1 MDFRFSEEEEAFRKE
16 VQEFLAREWT
26 LPEWDPDKAE
36 DWEAARDFERKLV
49 TRGWLTMA
57 WPKQY
62 GGLEVSHMKQLIFRD
77 EMSYAGAPIVDGQ
90 GISMVGPCV
99 MVHGTDEQK
108 ERFLPPIAKG
118 EVVWSQ
124 GFSEPNAGSDLASLQ
139 CRAVRDG
146 DDYIV
151 NGQKTWTTAATR
163 SDWIHVLVR
172 TDPDAPKHRGISY
185 LLVDMKSPGIT
196 TQPIV
201 NMSGFAGFHETYFE
215 DVRVPVANL
224 LGEENRGWYA
234 AMTTLSFERSSIGFA
249 SGARRTLQEL
259 VQYCRETKRDGQPLI
274 DDPRV
279 RRKLASLAIEIEVA
293 RFISYNVAWLQS
305 KGQVPIYESS
315 VAKTYTT
322 ELRQRIANAGLQIL
336 GLYGQLDESSKWAPL
351 RGRIKYQ
358 YLWTVGETIYAGS
371 NEIQRNIIAQRG
383 LGLPRE

>member
-26 LPEWDPDKAE
+26 LPSWDPDKPE
-36 DWEAARDFERKLV
+36 DWDAARDFEKKLV
-49 TRGWLTMA
+49 ARGWLTMA

-77 EMSYAGAPIVDGQ
+77 EMAYRGAPIVDSQ
-90 GISMVGPCV
+90 GIAMVGPCV

-108 ERFLPPIAKG
+108 AQFLPPIAKG

-124 GFSEPNAGSDLASLQ
+124 GFSEPNAGSDLAGLQ
-139 CRAVRDG
+139 CKAVRDG

-151 NGQKTWTTAATR
+151 NGQKTWTTAAAR

-172 TDPDAPKHRGISY
+172 TDPDAPKHRGITY
-185 LLVDMKSPGIT
+185 LLVDMKAPGIT
-196 TQPIV
+196 TQPIL

-215 DVRVPVANL
+215 DVRVPVANR

-259 VQYCRETKRDGQPLI
+259 VKYCRETKRNGRSLI

-279 RRKLASLAIEIEVA
+279 RRKLAGLAIEIEVA
-293 RFISYNVAWLQS
+293 RFISYNVAWLQG

-315 VAKTYTT
+315 AAKTYTT
-322 ELRQRIANAGLQIL
+322 ELRQRIANTGMQIL

-351 RGRIKYQ
+351 RGEIKYQ

>member
-26 LPEWDPDKAE
+26 LPDWDPDKGE
-36 DWEAARDFERKLV
+36 DWQAARDFEKKLV
-49 TRGWLTMA
+49 ARGWLTMA

-62 GGLEVSHMKQLIFRD
+62 GGLEVSHMTQLIFRD
-77 EMSYAGAPIVDGQ
+77 EIAYAGAPIVDGQ

-99 MVHGTDEQK
+99 MVHGTEEQK

-146 DDYIV
+146 DDFIV

-201 NMSGFAGFHETYFE
+201 NMTGYSGFYETYFE
-215 DVRVPVANL
+215 DVRVPVANR

-259 VQYCRETKRDGQPLI
+259 VQYCRETKHDGQPLI

-279 RRKLASLAIEIEVA
+279 RRKLANLAIEIDVA
-293 RFISYNVAWLQS
+293 RLISYNVAWLQS

-315 VAKTYTT
+315 AAKTFTT
-322 ELRQRIANAGLQIL
+322 ELRQRIANVGLQIL
-336 GLYGQLDESSKWAPL
+336 GLYGQLDESSKWVPL
-351 RGRIKYQ
+351 RGHIKYQ